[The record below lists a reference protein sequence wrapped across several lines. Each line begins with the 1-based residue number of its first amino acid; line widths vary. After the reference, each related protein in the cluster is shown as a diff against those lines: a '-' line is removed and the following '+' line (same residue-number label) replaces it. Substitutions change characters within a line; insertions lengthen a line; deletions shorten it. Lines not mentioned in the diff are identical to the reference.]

1 MSAEARSAEGGTV
14 RAGAAAIVAAAP
26 ARRRGEALESAIYR
40 AALQQLTTDGY
51 ARLTM
56 EGVAAAAQT
65 GKAALYRRWSS
76 KEELVMDALRAA
88 LPPAR
93 PAPDTGSLRGDLLEV
108 VTGLRTAMFSDLGAA
123 VRAIMSEIDH
133 QRARVFLELVQ
144 ERVVEPTTALI
155 AEVLDR
161 GTARGEVRPGAVTP
175 MVTDAVP
182 ALMLYR
188 IKMCGGGA
196 VELDPVAIVDEVLL
210 PIVRR

>member
-1 MSAEARSAEGGTV
+1 MTADTA
-14 RAGAAAIVAAAP
+14 AGHGPVTNAP
-26 ARRRGEALESAIYR
+26 LRRRGEALESAIYE
-40 AALQQLTTDGY
+40 AVLQQLTTDGY

-76 KEELVMDALRAA
+76 KEELVMDALRAS
-88 LPPAR
+88 LPTSG

-108 VTGLRTAMFSDLGAA
+108 VTRLRAAMVSELGAA
-123 VRAIMSEIDH
+123 VRAIMSELDH
-133 QRARVFLELVQ
+133 QRAHAFVEIVL

-175 MVTDAVP
+175 LVTDLVP

-188 IKMCGGGA
+188 IKMCGGDP
-196 VELDPVAIVDEVLL
+196 VQLDPAEIVDELLL
-210 PIVRR
+210 PIVRP

>member
-1 MSAEARSAEGGTV
+1 MTAETDAV
-14 RAGAAAIVAAAP
+14 RGPVTGP
-26 ARRRGEALESAIYR
+26 PLRRRGEALESAIYEAVLR
-40 AALQQLTTDGY
+40 QLTTDGY

-76 KEELVMDALRAA
+76 KEELVMDALRAS
-88 LPPAR
+88 LPPAGR
-93 PAPDTGSLRGDLLEV
+93 TPDTGNLRGDLLEV
-108 VTGLRTAMFSDLGAA
+108 VAGLRAAMFSELGAA
-123 VRAIMSEIDH
+123 VRAIMSELDH
-133 QRARVFLELVQ
+133 RRAHAFVAIVL

-175 MVTDAVP
+175 LVTDVVP

-188 IKMCGGGA
+188 IKMCGGD
-196 VELDPVAIVDEVLL
+196 VVQLDPEEIVDEVLL
-210 PIVRR
+210 PIVRP

>member
-1 MSAEARSAEGGTV
+1 MSAETGAARAAA
-14 RAGAAAIVAAAP
+14 AGAP
-26 ARRRGEALESAIYR
+26 LRRRGEALESAIFE

-76 KEELVMDALRAA
+76 KEELVMDALRAS
-88 LPPAR
+88 LPPAV
-93 PAPDTGSLRGDLLEV
+93 PAPETGSLRGDLLEV
-108 VTGLRTAMFSDLGAA
+108 VTGLRTAMFSELGAA
-123 VRAIMSEIDH
+123 VRAIMSELDH
-133 QRARVFLELVQ
+133 QRAHAFLELVL

-161 GTARGEVRPGAVTP
+161 GAARGEVRPGAVTP
-175 MVTDAVP
+175 LVTDVVP

-188 IKMCGGGA
+188 IKMCGGDS
-196 VELDPVAIVDEVLL
+196 VNLDPVAIVDEVLL
-210 PIVRR
+210 PIVRP

>member
-1 MSAEARSAEGGTV
+1 MTAEARTVAGGT
-14 RAGAAAIVAAAP
+14 AHPAADAAP
-26 ARRRGEALESAIYR
+26 IRRRGEALESAIYG

-76 KEELVMDALRAA
+76 KEELVMDALRAS
-88 LPPAR
+88 LPPSG

-108 VTGLRTAMFSDLGAA
+108 VTRLRTAMVSELGAA
-123 VRAIMSEIDH
+123 VRAIMGELDH
-133 QRARVFLELVQ
+133 RRAHAFLELVL

-161 GTARGEVRPGAVTP
+161 GTARGEVRPGTVTP
-175 MVTDAVP
+175 MVTDVVP

-188 IKMCGGGA
+188 FKMCGGGP
-196 VELDPVAIVDEVLL
+196 VELDPAAIVDEVLL
-210 PIVRR
+210 PIVRPVRS

>member
-1 MSAEARSAEGGTV
+1 MTAQARTTQGGTV
-14 RAGAAAIVAAAP
+14 RAAAATAP
-26 ARRRGEALESAIYR
+26 VRRRGEALESAIYG
-40 AALQQLTTDGY
+40 ATLQQLTTDGY

-76 KEELVMDALRAA
+76 KEELVMDALRAG

-108 VTGLRTAMFSDLGAA
+108 VAGLRTAMFSELGAA

-144 ERVVEPTTALI
+144 QRVVEPTTALI

-175 MVTDAVP
+175 LVTDVVP

-196 VELDPVAIVDEVLL
+196 VELDPAAIVDEVLL
-210 PIVRR
+210 PVVRA

>member
-1 MSAEARSAEGGTV
+1 MTADTA
-14 RAGAAAIVAAAP
+14 AGHGPVTGAP
-26 ARRRGEALESAIYR
+26 LRRRGEALESAIYE
-40 AALQQLTTDGY
+40 AVLQQLTTDGY

-76 KEELVMDALRAA
+76 KEELVMDALRAS
-88 LPPAR
+88 LPASG

-108 VTGLRTAMFSDLGAA
+108 VTRLRTAMVSELGAA
-123 VRAIMSEIDH
+123 VRAIMSELDH
-133 QRARVFLELVQ
+133 QRAHAFVEIVL

-161 GTARGEVRPGAVTP
+161 GTARGEARPGAVTP
-175 MVTDAVP
+175 LVTDLVP

-188 IKMCGGGA
+188 IKMCGGDP
-196 VELDPVAIVDEVLL
+196 VQLDPAEIVDELLL
-210 PIVRR
+210 PIVRP